1 MIPRQQFFK
10 TLAVLVTIHNSLSKR
25 VGKAYLCCFLALAAT
40 WLPSSAEERTL
51 TAEEM
56 EALAKAGDFTEVEEK
71 ERPKNLPDLTKGGVM
86 PQGKGA
92 PPLWI
97 YGPTGIGGQV
107 TGKQFQG
114 DQILV
119 SKIYKGSPAEGKFMR
134 GDVIIGMNGKKFV
147 AGSHLAMFI
156 GKAIMEA
163 EKEEN
168 GGKISFLVW
177 RDRNYSARN
186 ATTDITSID
195 VDKLFSEVEND
206 NSLYDW
212 KPEEERTKEVK
223 KVAFDK
229 FPVDPVML
237 EIDLMIRTLPAYS
250 DTAPYDCPKTKLILE
265 DAWKVLEQKFV
276 VDPKNPK
283 NTGKGGGI
291 EALALVASGKPEH
304 RKLIHEWVRGPHS
317 AWKPPTEPIGEMF
330 KPGYKGGAGYLSWH
344 KGFVGLDSALY
355 YDATGDDYVLPA
367 LKKHA
372 VEVAMGQSWLGS
384 WGHTFAFPSFN
395 GGKLHQM
402 NPGYGALNAAGN
414 RCFFLIALAQKL
426 GIKDPEIDA
435 AVERA
440 RGFFGSYTDQGC
452 IPYGDHGA
460 AGSDDSN
467 GKNSGVAFAMK
478 LLGDNYKAKYFAMMS
493 SHSAFTR
500 RGGHGH
506 DYTGEWSA
514 WAATLCGPEVRIAN
528 ERNLRWYRT
537 LCRMHDGSFVYNS
550 PSGYGLL
557 RDPTATEVLH
567 QSVIFGQTLITGKD
581 ADKNLYPNE
590 REMKQ
595 LMLSGRGQ
603 FNDPVLFEKVGKPWH
618 ERPTD
623 EVIDLLDIFYPKA
636 RENIAKE
643 IGKRYLV
650 GEKDIVPKLVVLLD
664 RPEPRFREG
673 ALRALQACGD
683 EVVLG
688 ALSAVIKR
696 IEDSEDFV
704 SIMAIRVVS
713 KASTDKDAQLA
724 MLRATVKEPE
734 AIAPNSVR
742 NVTPSPLFER
752 DHPLAISPFD
762 SGFDPK
768 LVEQALEAIIL
779 TDPGGASFLGSR
791 AKVWTEDTVVRLA
804 GPLTYIAEEE
814 QIADQMFGARS
825 AVAQALLGKF
835 GYHEAAESTAH
846 RLTKKSELSRHIR
859 PHVRYKDSL
868 IDPISI
874 NKNPA
879 AFKNFAEQFKILL
892 TDNPNDS
899 ITINDGR
906 TGWKPMT
913 YEFIELLDKIES
925 SKSEEEISRI
935 GDEVATRFRNELGK
949 LGNDDLRI
957 QACRAELEDPKRK
970 NTFRKIAAMESLVR
984 MLGAK
989 ALLDLEPYLGQ
1000 ECWRM
1005 RDTSREL
1012 ASHLVKSSG
1021 ADALTDIIK
1030 NTTEPET
1037 KAGILSVLAVSGN
1050 KSGLAQARSHL
1061 KDDSLIVRV
1070 AAFEALI
1077 LLGGE
1082 STLLEALSYFATL
1095 HEREELAACEKSL
1108 LLGVTD
1114 SKSAAAVRD
1123 GLIKLLPTAD
1133 PAAKAAAY
1141 YVLGRLGDAKSLS
1154 TLSKAAETN
1163 SATELKDIVLALS
1176 YSTSREAD
1184 QILLKIAGN
1193 GKKQAEIVGAQSVRR
1208 MVLGPK
1214 GFGDLTDAERMDF
1227 AEPMLKL
1234 ELDGKL
1240 IKYLGNIRDARAL
1253 RSLMNCLERGY
1264 TDAAESLV
1272 RNAEKMENLTEEE
1285 NKVALDAIRNV
1296 IEYIEVTHLRGGVK
1310 ANMSYQYPIWK
1321 SLQARAGKVM
1331 LKLHQPEKAPLDGF
1345 DSLQLD
1351 R

>member
-1 MIPRQQFFK
+1 MSRSLLLYLLLPI
-10 TLAVLVTIHNSLSKR
+10 LATSTVR
-25 VGKAYLCCFLALAAT
+25 
-40 WLPSSAEERTL
+40 AEERTL
-51 TAEEM
+51 TAEQM
-56 EALAKAGDFTEVEEK
+56 EALSHEGDLTEDQGL

-92 PPLWI
+92 PSLWI

-229 FPVDPVML
+229 FPIDPVML
-237 EIDLMIRTLPAYS
+237 EIDLKIRTLPAYS
-250 DTAPYDCPKTKLILE
+250 DTAPYDCAKTKQILE
-265 DAWKVLEQKFV
+265 EAWKVLEQKFV

-467 GKNSGVAFAMK
+467 GKNTGVAFAMK

-643 IGKRYLV
+643 IGKRYLA
-650 GEKDIVPKLVVLLD
+650 GEKDIVPKLVALLD

-704 SIMAIRVVS
+704 RIMAIRVIS
-713 KASTDKDAQLA
+713 KTSTDKDAQLA

-742 NVTPSPLFER
+742 NVTPSPLFEK

-762 SGFDPK
+762 AGFDPK

-913 YEFIELLDKIES
+913 FEFIELLDKIES
-925 SKSEEEISRI
+925 SKSEGEVSRI

-949 LGNDDLRI
+949 LGDDDLRI
-957 QACRAELEDPKRK
+957 EACRAELADPKRK
-970 NTFRKIAAMESLVR
+970 NTFRKIAAMESLVS

-989 ALLDLEPYLGQ
+989 ALPDLAPYLGQ
-1000 ECWRM
+1000 EYWRL
-1005 RDTSREL
+1005 RDPSRQL
-1012 ASHLVKSSG
+1012 ASNLVKSGG
-1021 ADALTDIIK
+1021 ADALIDIIK
-1030 NTTEPET
+1030 NTTDPET
-1037 KAGILSVLAVSGN
+1037 KAGILSVIAVSGK

-1061 KDDSLIVRV
+1061 KDDSPIVRV

-1082 STLLEALSYFATL
+1082 STLSEALSYFATL
-1095 HEREELAACEKSL
+1095 REREELAACEEAL
-1108 LLGVTD
+1108 LLVSTE
-1114 SKSAAAVRD
+1114 SKSAVAVRD

-1141 YVLGRLGDAKSLS
+1141 HVLGRLGDAKSLS

-1234 ELDGKL
+1234 EMDGNL

-1253 RSLMNCLERGY
+1253 RALMNCLERGY

-1285 NKVALDAIRNV
+1285 TKVALDAIRNV

-1321 SLQARAGKVM
+1321 SLQARAGQVI
-1331 LKLHQPEKAPLDGF
+1331 LKLHQPEKTPIKGFTPL
-1345 DSLQLD
+1345 QID